1 MKSYSSYVQVLGQSQ
16 SGSGFQAVLRS
27 LLLVSLFFLALPIL
41 LLLLSLQL
49 FMGVALLFAAT
60 IRRAKQPAKKSS
72 VWSNGEKVINP
83 M

>member
-1 MKSYSSYVQVLGQSQ
+1 MKAYSSYVQVLRQSP

-27 LLLVSLFFLALPIL
+27 LAIVSLFFLALPLLVL
-41 LLLLSLQL
+41 LLGLQL
-49 FMGVALLFAAT
+49 LMGVALLLVAAL
-60 IRRAKQPAKKSS
+60 RNVKQPAKAKV